1 MPQPGFT
8 DRAIDLVA
16 EDKLR
21 RAYQDGLFAGLTGWG
36 RPLPL
41 DDEPDDPHW
50 WLRRRLKADRSQAPD
65 RREHR
70 TPGAIG

>member
-1 MPQPGFT
+1 MSHPGFT
-8 DRAIDLVA
+8 ERAIDLVA

-21 RAYQDGLFAGLTGWG
+21 RAYEEGHFAHLAGLG

-50 WLRRRLKADRSQAPD
+50 WLRRQLRVA
-65 RREHR
+65 
-70 TPGAIG
+70 TPPAGEPG